1 MGKGVQKSI
10 LFVQFPWRMSFV
22 RLGGV
27 YRYASE
33 KGWRVQVAEYGRS
46 TESIPKMLAF
56 WNPDGCIV
64 EGGCLEEKGFD
75 ISAFDEVPTVYCD
88 SARSG
93 RKGKLP
99 GVMQDSSDAA
109 VLAARELLSLAF
121 DDYAF
126 VGYVKPRTWSDQR
139 REIFCRL
146 MGEKGKT
153 CHVFDPRSGAT
164 VDEIIARLGTFLSAL
179 PKPCGIFAANDL
191 VADLV
196 LHCCRQNGFAVPE
209 SIAVVGVDNDKLICE
224 NSSPTLTSVAPDFEM
239 SGYLAAKLL
248 GEFMENPRKKSEIV
262 TFGSVGIVRRA
273 STRRF
278 ARRDEPVRKAVEMI
292 RTEACGGLAARD
304 VVRAIGGSRRNAEM
318 RFRALAGKS
327 IGEAIQEARV
337 ARAKELLRERSVQI
351 DSIFVKCGYA
361 TNGSLRK
368 AFRRATGVSMR
379 EWREG
384 ALA

>member
-1 MGKGVQKSI
+1 MGKNAQKSI
-10 LFVQFPWRMSFV
+10 LFVQFPWRMSLV

-75 ISAFDEVPTVYCD
+75 ISAFDKVPTVFCD
-88 SARSG
+88 SSHSG
-93 RKGKLP
+93 RKGGLP

-109 VLAARELLSLAF
+109 VLAARELLSLGL

-126 VGYVKPRTWSDQR
+126 VGYVKHRTWSDQR
-139 REIFCRL
+139 REIFCRI
-146 MGEKGKT
+146 MGDNGKT
-153 CHVFDPRSGAT
+153 CHVFDPRSNST
-164 VDEIIARLGTFLSAL
+164 VDAIISRLGTFLSVL

-248 GEFMENPRKKSEIV
+248 GEFMENPRRKRGVV

-273 STRRF
+273 STCRF

-292 RTEACGGLAARD
+292 RTEACGGLAAHD
-304 VVRAIGGSRRNAEM
+304 VVKAIGGSRRNAEM

-327 IGEAIQEARV
+327 IGEAIHETRI
-337 ARAKELLRERSVQI
+337 ARAKELLRDRSVQI
-351 DSIFVKCGYA
+351 DSIFVKCGYS

-368 AFRRATGVSMR
+368 AFHRATGMSMR
-379 EWREG
+379 EWRDG
-384 ALA
+384 ALS